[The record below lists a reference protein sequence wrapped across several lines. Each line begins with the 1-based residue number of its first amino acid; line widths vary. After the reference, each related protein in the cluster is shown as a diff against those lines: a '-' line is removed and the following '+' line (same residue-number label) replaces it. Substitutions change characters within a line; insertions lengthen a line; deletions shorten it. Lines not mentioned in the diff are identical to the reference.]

1 MSKYKTS
8 YGKFAVNRKNK
19 YASDCGAGKEGSG
32 GFQPGNTCGGTG
44 KGDGAEDPKKKKPKK
59 SDTGSGKGGMSQEA
73 IDAYKD
79 ISHADIDNMLEE
91 KDITQDEAKLM
102 REYVDA
108 YQAQSDTGSGEG
120 GGFYEEYNGHDIEL
134 VDDGDGDWS
143 LLIDGNQ
150 EAIYNNLK
158 DPNFDLIQEEGKKL
172 VDGMDEPDTGSG
184 EGYDE
189 TPGADAPS
197 KEDIE
202 AMEGLDTMQP
212 DTGADEGGED
222 WRDQEVRTGYTGK
235 EPEMEK
241 WGDLVSSHADYAW
254 DSQGNMYEGQVLK
267 LNSKDDVQW
276 FLDYTWTDKTGESI
290 APQGFVDAVWDEVEK
305 NLKVLGDE
313 FDDDGNRTNAPE
325 ADTGSGE
332 ARIETD
338 VAIPKDEPTDAY
350 DPSKMESKTREVDSI
365 RGHKIM
371 PKELS
376 SKVPSLGSQDGK
388 GKDAI
393 VYAKFFDPQGSAT
406 WYMTEFDPTT
416 GEAFG
421 YADMFGSGDSQSAEM
436 GYFNV
441 WEIGQTMGKMGIP
454 MERDNYWTEKTINES
469 IAE

>member
-1 MSKYKTS
+1 
-8 YGKFAVNRKNK
+8 
-19 YASDCGAGKEGSG
+19 
-32 GFQPGNTCGGTG
+32 
-44 KGDGAEDPKKKKPKK
+44 
-59 SDTGSGKGGMSQEA
+59 
-73 IDAYKD
+73 
-79 ISHADIDNMLEE
+79 
-91 KDITQDEAKLM
+91 
-102 REYVDA
+102 
-108 YQAQSDTGSGEG
+108 
-120 GGFYEEYNGHDIEL
+120 
-134 VDDGDGDWS
+134 
-143 LLIDGNQ
+143 
-150 EAIYNNLK
+150 
-158 DPNFDLIQEEGKKL
+158 
-172 VDGMDEPDTGSG
+172 
-184 EGYDE
+184 
-189 TPGADAPS
+189 
-197 KEDIE
+197 
-202 AMEGLDTMQP
+202 MQP